1 MPFRFKIAAIAASA
15 AIGLSSE
22 LQAGSLGHAEMT
34 TSKLPVE
41 RVAVFGTDDRTNVP
55 ARFETVAL
63 KVGLLFNNQSR
74 TVCSAFC
81 VAENV
86 IATAAHCLH
95 KAHAGSAMRHAD
107 YVFARNYD
115 RSRDLVRIDG
125 ATTGSASQNI
135 LAGDF
140 RMRVKPPIDAAHDW
154 ALVKLQR
161 DACPGGGLTVKAL
174 SSDELIEQA
183 KDSKIFQVSYH
194 RDWAQWRAAYSKP
207 CQIGRDFDRA
217 PWSSIS
223 PDFMEPEHITL
234 HTCDTGGA
242 SSGSPVLLETADGPV
257 VIAIN
262 VGTYVQSK
270 VTSQRGQVARQ
281 RSDTIA
287 NTAVSATAFAHL
299 IEPLRS
305 QSIITNGGQMRELQ
319 ERLKSWNLY
328 TGRIDG
334 IFGPSMKAAI
344 EAHERALQKPVT
356 GLATLDLL
364 TTLATAPD
372 RSGAVAPSSSTDAPR
387 R

>member
-1 MPFRFKIAAIAASA
+1 MAFRLSIAAGAAGL
-15 AIGLSSE
+15 AIGLSSGV
-22 LQAGSLGHAEMT
+22 QAGGLRPAE
-34 TSKLPVE
+34 LPSE
-41 RVAVFGTDDRTNVP
+41 RLPIKRIAVFGSDDRTNVP
-55 ARFETVAL
+55 ARLEAVAL

-95 KAHAGSAMRHAD
+95 KAHAGAAMRHAD
-107 YVFARNYD
+107 FVFARNYD
-115 RSRDLVRIDG
+115 RSRDLVKIDG
-125 ATTGSASQNI
+125 AATGSAAQNI

-161 DACPGGGLTVKAL
+161 DACPGGGLTVKAV
-174 SSDELIEQA
+174 SSEAMIEQSA
-183 KDSKIFQVSYH
+183 AGRIFQVSYH

-207 CQIGRDFDRA
+207 CQIGRDFDKA

-223 PDFMEPEHITL
+223 PDFMDPEHIAL

-270 VTSQRGQVARQ
+270 VTSQRGQIVRQ

-287 NTAVSATAFAHL
+287 NTAVSAVAFAHL

-305 QSIITNGGQMRELQ
+305 QSIIANGGQMRELQ

-328 TGRIDG
+328 NGRIDG
-334 IFGPSMKAAI
+334 KFGPSLRAAI
-344 EAHERALQKPVT
+344 EAHERAIQKPVT
-356 GLATLDLL
+356 GLATQDLL
-364 TTLATAPD
+364 TVLATAPG
-372 RSGAVAPSSSTDAPR
+372 RSGTVAPSSSTDAPGR
-387 R
+387 